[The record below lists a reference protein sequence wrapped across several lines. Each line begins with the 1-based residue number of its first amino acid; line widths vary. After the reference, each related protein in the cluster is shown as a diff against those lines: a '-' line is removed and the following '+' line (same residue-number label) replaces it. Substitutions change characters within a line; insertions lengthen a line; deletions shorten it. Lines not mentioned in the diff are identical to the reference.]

1 MTNKPRFVFDTNTLV
16 SALLF
21 KESVPRK
28 AFDRAMESGV
38 ILISL
43 DVVAELN
50 DVLSRKK
57 FNKYVTEEERIEF
70 LILLLHET
78 VFVEVKENIAECRDQ
93 RDDKFLELAVC
104 GNSQYIISG
113 DADLLVLH
121 PFRNISIVTPRDFL
135 ELI

>member
-21 KESVPRK
+21 KDSVPRK
-28 AFDRAMESGV
+28 AFNRAMKSGV

>member
-28 AFDRAMESGV
+28 AFNRAMESGV

-78 VFVEVKENIAECRDQ
+78 VFVEVKENIVECRDQ

>member
-21 KESVPRK
+21 KDSVPRK